1 MSIQPYN
8 EDQRDALQ
16 EITNIAMG
24 QAGSS
29 LAKLLD
35 VFVILSVPRVRIV
48 GVEDVPAAVGE
59 MVDDP
64 EEVTAVRQAFYN
76 KLRGETVVIFGR
88 KGCSDLSDLMGY
100 DDEVESDEGEEE
112 LLLDVT
118 NILVGAVLNG
128 LGEQIEVKFG
138 FSPPA
143 IMAMNTPIEK
153 VLRSDD
159 LGWSHALLIE
169 VNFSLEERGFKCYL
183 IMLMPEESIDM
194 MRLALDHILESF

>member
-29 LAKLLD
+29 LAQLLD

-88 KGCSDLSDLMGY
+88 KGCSDLADLMGY
-100 DDEVESDEGEEE
+100 DEVEGDEGEEE

-128 LGEQIEVKFG
+128 LGEQIEVEFG

-153 VLRSDD
+153 VLRSDE

-194 MRLALDHILESF
+194 MRHALDHILESF

>member
-1 MSIQPYN
+1 MSIQPYT

-29 LAKLLD
+29 LAQLLD

-48 GVEDVPAAVGE
+48 GVEDVPDAVGE

-76 KLRGETVVIFGR
+76 KLRGETMVIFGR
-88 KGCSDLSDLMGY
+88 KGCSDLADLLGHEETQGSE
-100 DDEVESDEGEEE
+100 DEEE

-128 LGEQIEVKFG
+128 LGEQIEVEFG

-143 IMAMNTPIEK
+143 IMAMNTPVEK
-153 VLRSDD
+153 VLRSDE

-194 MRLALDHILESF
+194 MRQSLDHILESF

>member
-1 MSIQPYN
+1 MSIQPYT

-29 LAKLLD
+29 LAQLLD

-48 GVEDVPAAVGE
+48 GVEDVPAAVSE

-76 KLRGETVVIFGR
+76 KLRGETMVIFGR
-88 KGCSDLSDLMGY
+88 KGCSDLADLMGY
-100 DDEVESDEGEEE
+100 DEVQDSEDEEE

-128 LGEQIEVKFG
+128 LGEQIEVEFG
-138 FSPPA
+138 FSPPQ
-143 IMAMNTPIEK
+143 IMAMNTPVEK
-153 VLRSDD
+153 VLVSDQ

-194 MRLALDHILESF
+194 MRLALDHLLESL

>member
-1 MSIQPYN
+1 MSIQPYT

-29 LAKLLD
+29 LAQLLD

-48 GVEDVPAAVGE
+48 GVEEVPAAVGE

-64 EEVTAVRQAFYN
+64 EDVTAVRQAFYN
-76 KLRGETVVIFGR
+76 KLRGETMVIFGR
-88 KGCSDLSDLMGY
+88 KGCSDLADLMGY
-100 DDEVESDEGEEE
+100 DEVKDSEDEEE

-128 LGEQIEVKFG
+128 LGEQIEVEFG
-138 FSPPA
+138 FSPPQ
-143 IMAMNTPIEK
+143 IMAMNTPVEK
-153 VLRSDD
+153 VLVSDQ

-194 MRLALDHILESF
+194 MRQALDHLLESL

>member
-29 LAKLLD
+29 LAQLLD

-48 GVEDVPAAVGE
+48 GVEDVPDAVAE

-76 KLRGETVVIFGR
+76 KLRGETMVIFGR
-88 KGCSDLSDLMGY
+88 KGCADLADLMGHE
-100 DDEVESDEGEEE
+100 EVQNSEDEEE

-128 LGEQIEVKFG
+128 LGEQIEVEFG

-153 VLRSDD
+153 VLISDQ

-194 MRLALDHILESF
+194 MRQSLDHILESF

>member
-1 MSIQPYN
+1 MSIQPYT

-29 LAKLLD
+29 LAQLLD

-48 GVEDVPAAVGE
+48 GVEDVPSAVSE

-64 EEVTAVRQAFYN
+64 EEITAVRQAFYN
-76 KLRGETVVIFGR
+76 KLRGETMVVFGR
-88 KGCSDLSDLMGY
+88 KGCSDLADLMGHE
-100 DDEVESDEGEEE
+100 EVQSSEDEEE

-128 LGEQIEVKFG
+128 LGEQIEVEFG

-143 IMAMNTPIEK
+143 IMATNTPIEK
-153 VLRSDD
+153 VLISDE

-194 MRLALDHILESF
+194 MRQALDHILESF